1 MVRDKTEQVGVA
13 QNLPPVVVVTG
24 PTASGKTPVA
34 IELCAAFGGEVV
46 NADSMQV
53 YRFMDIGTAKPNVE
67 DRAKVPHHLIDIV
80 NPDADYSAG
89 RYAVDARRAAAD
101 IHGRDRIVFL
111 VGGTGLYIR
120 AFLDGLIDAGG
131 ADPVLRESLELEQA
145 EATDAGNPGL
155 LHERLAQIDP
165 EAAQKIHPNDQR
177 RLVRALEIRS
187 MAGTSASALRDR
199 HSFSDRPYRVLHLA
213 LDPDREELDRRIDRR
228 CADMVEAGLIR
239 EVRALRRRGYTS
251 ELRPMRAIG
260 YRHIN
265 PVVDGSDTL
274 TNATLAMQRDTRR
287 FAKRQRTWL
296 RAVPE
301 VVYVDPSRVGRL
313 HEAVGE
319 FLDGAA
325 PRK

>member
-1 MVRDKTEQVGVA
+1 VTLD
-13 QNLPPVVVVTG
+13 LPPVVVVTG
-24 PTASGKTPVA
+24 PTASGKTSVA
-34 IELCAAFGGEVV
+34 IELCDAFLGEVV

-67 DRAKVPHHLIDIV
+67 DRARIPHHLIDIV

-89 RYAVDARRAAAD
+89 RYAVDARRAAAE
-101 IHGRDRIVFL
+101 IHGRGRIVFL

-120 AFLDGLIDAGG
+120 AFLDGLIDVGG

-145 EATDAGNPGL
+145 EAADAGNPGL
-155 LHERLAQIDP
+155 LHQRLAQIDP

-187 MAGTSASALRDR
+187 VAGASASELRDR

-213 LDPDREELDRRIDRR
+213 LDPDKDELDRRIDRR
-228 CADMVEAGLIR
+228 CADMVQAGLLR

-251 ELRPMRAIG
+251 QLRPMRAIG

-274 TNATLAMQRDTRR
+274 ANATLAMQRDTRR

-319 FLDGAA
+319 FLDGAG

>member
-1 MVRDKTEQVGVA
+1 MKRAGVTPD
-13 QNLPPVVVVTG
+13 LPPVVVVTG

-34 IELCAAFGGEVV
+34 IELCEAFGGEVI

-53 YRFMDIGTAKPNVE
+53 YRFMDIGTAKPSVE
-67 DRAKVPHHLIDIV
+67 DRARIPHHLIDIV
-80 NPDADYSAG
+80 NPDGDYSAG

-101 IHGRDRIVFL
+101 IHHRGRVVFL

-145 EATDAGNPGL
+145 EAADAGNPGL
-155 LHERLAQIDP
+155 LHERLAEIDP
-165 EAAQKIHPNDQR
+165 EAARKIHPNDQR
-177 RLVRALEIRS
+177 RLVRALEIRT
-187 MAGTSASALRDR
+187 MAGANASEMRLR
-199 HSFSDRPYRVLHLA
+199 HGFSDRPYRVLHLA
-213 LDPDREELDRRIDRR
+213 LDPDKEELDRRIDLR
-228 CADMVEAGLIR
+228 CKAMVDAGLIR

-274 TNATLAMQRDTRR
+274 ANATVAMQRDTRR

-301 VVYVDPSRVGRL
+301 VTYLDPLRVGRL
-313 HEAVGE
+313 HTAVEE
-319 FLDGAA
+319 FLAGAPA
-325 PRK
+325 GV